1 MSKISTLPAPS
12 DEFTRRL
19 VTPQCFA
26 QFPNRRK
33 SALTFSRVLLF
44 KPLNEVRPMVRSGG
58 VNGSL
63 SRTARNRAGDS
74 QIAHQCAVMY
84 NLIDGDRPS
93 MKSLSFTEFRK
104 RASEILTLVEKGET
118 VRVIRHGKTVAKIVP
133 AETEEKIPSWKRPGL
148 RLVRPG
154 ASLSKAILEERRKSR

>member
-1 MSKISTLPAPS
+1 
-12 DEFTRRL
+12 
-19 VTPQCFA
+19 
-26 QFPNRRK
+26 
-33 SALTFSRVLLF
+33 
-44 KPLNEVRPMVRSGG
+44 
-58 VNGSL
+58 
-63 SRTARNRAGDS
+63 
-74 QIAHQCAVMY
+74 
-84 NLIDGDRPS
+84 

-133 AETEEKIPSWKRPGL
+133 AETDEKLPSWKRPGL